1 MLEVFASI
9 AGPCMLSITGF
20 YIIKKVTN
28 SQEKLLCIKNL
39 LLLSLLSIIT
49 IVLYK
54 SKYTGLEQVVILIS
68 NIIIYKIIFG
78 LSFESGL
85 IVTGIVMV
93 AIAIGD
99 MISGMLL
106 VHFYS
111 AEQVRSAPFL
121 ALTANVIVSLV
132 DIGIINIKLVK
143 TQLVRFYNYCQKRQ
157 SVVNAIFLVVLV
169 IGLYASGY
177 NIASAKE
184 FDIKYVFNMLLVI
197 SLCITAYIFI
207 KNKNNY
213 NQLTDEYDNLFSYVQ
228 NFEDWIEK
236 EQLNRHEYKN
246 QLAVLYC
253 LTKEKAVKDKINE
266 ILDDNINIEGTVINE
281 LKLLPKGGI
290 KGLMYYKVAVAQKK
304 KVNVT
309 ADVSLESKGILSTL
323 KEKDI
328 RVICK
333 LLGIYLD
340 NAIEAAEETRKKALY
355 IEVYEL
361 SNKVCFTISN
371 SFKKKS
377 NFDDRNK
384 KGVSSK
390 GEGRG
395 NGLYFA
401 SKVLEANKWLESS
414 QDVVDKFYIQKLTIN
429 KKI

>member
-304 KVNVT
+304 KVTVT
-309 ADVSLESKGILSTL
+309 AAVSLESKGILSTL

-429 KKI
+429 KKN